1 MATGPGPIRD
11 AMNDERY
18 LEWRENHR
26 QQVVHRALLYTP
38 GAIVLTGL
46 AVWAALGLWSTI
58 VMFVILGIAAVAI
71 DIEALSA
78 LRDLGSRPVRTVG
91 LIQRSWT
98 KSRFLFFGRVHY
110 LIVERRL
117 FEISPLTAA
126 ELNRGD
132 EVRIEHWP
140 HSNVIVSL
148 ERLRTA
154 REIEDER

>member
-1 MATGPGPIRD
+1 M
-11 AMNDERY
+11 MNDERY
-18 LEWRENHR
+18 LEWREDHR
-26 QQVVHRALLYTP
+26 KQVVRRALIYTP

-58 VMFVILGIAAVAI
+58 IMFVIVVIAAIAI
-71 DIEALSA
+71 DIEAVAA
-78 LRDLGSRPVRTVG
+78 LRDLGSRPMTTTG
-91 LIQRSWT
+91 LIQRSWN
-98 KSRFLFFGRVHY
+98 KSRFLFFGRVDY

-126 ELNRGD
+126 ELKRGD
-132 EVRIEHWP
+132 EVQVQHWP

-154 REIEDER
+154 EEIEDES